1 MNLENIIDP
10 ITINCKIIIKS
21 YYIVSVIVKLF
32 RSVEINLIFVSDI
45 DKSYERQIIL
55 CDELYTQWGSDDDY
69 LTNYIKNNLETI
81 INI

>member
-1 MNLENIIDP
+1 MNLENMIDP
-10 ITINCKIIIKS
+10 ITINYKIIIKS

-32 RSVEINLIFVSDI
+32 MSVEINIIFVSDI